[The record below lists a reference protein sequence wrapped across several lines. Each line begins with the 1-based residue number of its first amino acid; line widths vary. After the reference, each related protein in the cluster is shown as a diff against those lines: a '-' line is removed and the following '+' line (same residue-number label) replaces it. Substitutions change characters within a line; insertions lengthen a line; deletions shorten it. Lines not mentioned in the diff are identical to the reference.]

1 MGILVEIVTPERQ
14 LLSEEVDMVVLPGSA
29 GVLGVLRG
37 HTPLL
42 TTLDIGEI
50 ALHKQN
56 NVRYIAVSGGVA
68 EVRPSKV
75 TILANTAEQAEDI
88 DVKRAEVAR
97 ERARE
102 SVEKGGS
109 GKFDPSVVAAL
120 RLSNL
125 RLKVASKRRTQHR
138 GSPVESSS

>member
-1 MGILVEIVTPERQ
+1 MGILVEIVTPERR
-14 LLSEEVDMVVLPGSA
+14 LLSEEVDMVVMPGSA

-68 EVRPSKV
+68 EVRPNKV
-75 TILANTAEQAEDI
+75 TILANTAENAEDI

-97 ERARE
+97 EQARE

-109 GKFDPSVVAAL
+109 GKFDPNAVAAL
-120 RLSNL
+120 RRSTL
-125 RLKVASKRRTQHR
+125 RLKVASKRRTHHR
-138 GSPVESSS
+138 GSTVESSS

>member
-1 MGILVEIVTPERQ
+1 MGILVDIVTPERR
-14 LLSEEVDMVVLPGSA
+14 LLSEEVDMVVMPGSA

-42 TTLDIGEI
+42 TTLDLGEI

-56 NVRYIAVSGGVA
+56 NVRYIAITGGVA

-75 TILANTAEQAEDI
+75 TILADTAERAEDI
-88 DVKRAEVAR
+88 DVRRAEAAR

-109 GKFDPSVVAAL
+109 GKFDPNVVAAL
-120 RLSNL
+120 RRSNL

-138 GSPVESSS
+138 NDPLEPTQ